1 MVEADAAGDGPLAGD
16 VPDQLA
22 ECGLVPIDAL
32 LIGEPDRVAV
42 DAGEAQ
48 ALRQAPRTV
57 GVGRV
62 LVAGY
67 GVLLPDLV
75 HLTLGEQAENSLD
88 RQVLRRAEPQLVAPL
103 RVVAVSGNELLRI
116 GNERA
121 RRETRRRCA
130 AAVGADSVCFRVVV
144 TGLSQPVASRAEELV
159 VEVAV
164 VAVVADGVLVAVE
177 PAAGIRKVEVADLAF
192 DRQRALGE
200 IVVLPFR
207 TVVHQVE
214 VAHRRV
220 ESEYAVRALMLADEL
235 RRDGPVVA
243 EFQQQRRATA
253 LGSDSVVLVVEEARI
268 ADRRP
273 RGRKRPD
280 AIDDPGSQIGPRDVM
295 NVARV

>member
-67 GVLLPDLV
+67 GVLFPDLV
-75 HLTLGEQAENSLD
+75 HLTLGEQAENSL
-88 RQVLRRAEPQLVAPL
+88 EPQLVAPL

-144 TGLSQPVASRAEELV
+144 TGLSQPVAS
-159 VEVAV
+159 
-164 VAVVADGVLVAVE
+164 
-177 PAAGIRKVEVADLAF
+177 
-192 DRQRALGE
+192 
-200 IVVLPFR
+200 
-207 TVVHQVE
+207 
-214 VAHRRV
+214 
-220 ESEYAVRALMLADEL
+220 
-235 RRDGPVVA
+235 
-243 EFQQQRRATA
+243 
-253 LGSDSVVLVVEEARI
+253 
-268 ADRRP
+268 
-273 RGRKRPD
+273 
-280 AIDDPGSQIGPRDVM
+280 
-295 NVARV
+295 